1 MPNRLPWKPDYD
13 MGHEVLD
20 AQHRNIL
27 AHCNAL
33 ADCLDDESEEGDRK
47 FRQTFDA
54 LMALAREHFVTEEA
68 LLAQAA
74 YPELDDLS
82 SEQEE
87 YEYLAAEIVTTENFD
102 KNELQTFLSLWW
114 VGHLVGTG
122 KKQRAFLG
130 T

>member
-1 MPNRLPWKPDYD
+1 MPNRLPWRPDYD
-13 MGHEVLD
+13 MGHEALD

-33 ADCLDDESEEGDRK
+33 ADCLDDESKEGDRK

-68 LLAQAA
+68 LLAQSA

>member
-1 MPNRLPWKPDYD
+1 MPNRLPWRPDYD
-13 MGHEVLD
+13 MGHEALD

-68 LLAQAA
+68 LLAQSA

-87 YEYLAAEIVTTENFD
+87 YEFLAAEIATTENFD
-102 KNELQTFLSLWW
+102 KNELQNFLSLWW
-114 VGHLVGTG
+114 VGHLVGSG